1 MRRTNT
7 RVVAVMAGAISLTA
21 CVVPPVA
28 PTVPVAPGPNKSF
41 AVFAADQAA
50 CEQYAAAQT
59 GPDAAAANNQAVGV
73 ALLGTALGAGL
84 GAGIG
89 AAVGNAG
96 KGAAIGAA
104 SGGAL
109 GILGN
114 AGGAPAQIALQQEYD
129 VLYAQC
135 MSTHGNNVPGFASPS
150 GTPPYAASGQAPYA
164 APPGSLPYGA
174 PPPSG
179 TAP

>member
-1 MRRTNT
+1 
-7 RVVAVMAGAISLTA
+7 MADA
-21 CVVPPVA
+21 
-28 PTVPVAPGPNKSF
+28 APG
-41 AVFAADQAA
+41 VR
-50 CEQYAAAQT
+50 
-59 GPDAAAANNQAVGV
+59 GGV
-73 ALLGTALGAGL
+73 PAFALLGTALGAGL

-135 MSTHGNNVPGFASPS
+135 MSTHGNNVPGFAPPS